1 MKNKLLNIYYHL
13 LAFFARKYLRR
24 HTSYIIGIN
33 GSVGKTSCRM
43 IIAQTLKQFLNN
55 KKIYTSSKNFN
66 GELGLSLSVFTIEKR
81 DPTLV
86 CFVKTLCR
94 VVWQWLFGKKLYD
107 VIILEYGIDRPKEM
121 EFLLSIAKPHIGVFT
136 AIDAVH
142 SEQFGDP
149 SKIAHEEVKMIKGT
163 TEVAFL
169 NANDTYAMQLR
180 DQIYIDTFTYQTEGH
195 ESKANI
201 RFANEK
207 FVLWDLEWTVGVE
220 FDSFIKNAEHKIR
233 TNLIGKSNYGYIG
246 VALAITEILM
256 YKYWPS
262 KSPAMLDWSPF
273 EGDSIDLQYELQ
285 PGRLS
290 VFPWIEKSIVI
301 DSTYNASP
309 LSVRSVINTVHNVQ
323 QQLFP
328 GRKMWLVLGDM
339 RELGDWTEREHR
351 LLASYVSVVADRLF
365 LVGEYMNAHLVDELQ
380 KFGYDMKRV
389 LVCSSALDAW
399 RKIKHMLKESG
410 LECLLVCKGSQNTIF
425 LEETVKML
433 LANPVDK
440 EKLTRQSKR
449 WIDKK
454 KEFFGE

>member
-1 MKNKLLNIYYHL
+1 MKNKLLNIYYHV
-13 LAFFARKYLRR
+13 LAFFARKYLKR
-24 HTSYIIGIN
+24 HKPYIIGIN

-55 KKIYTSSKNFN
+55 KIIYTSSKNFN
-66 GELGLSLSVFTIEKR
+66 GELGLSLSIFAIETW
-81 DPTLV
+81 DPTFLCV
-86 CFVKTLCR
+86 VKTFCR
-94 VVWQWLFGKKLYD
+94 VLWQGLFCKKMYD
-107 VIILEYGIDRPKEM
+107 VIVLEYGIDRPKEM
-121 EFLLSIAKPHIGVFT
+121 EFLLSIAKPQIGVFT

-169 NANDTYAMQLR
+169 NANDTYATQLR
-180 DQIYIDTFTYQTEGH
+180 DHIYIDTFTYQTEGH

-207 FVLWDLEWTVGVE
+207 FVLGDLEGTIGVE
-220 FDSFIKNAEHKIR
+220 FDSFINGVEYKIH

-256 YKYWPS
+256 YKRGRS
-262 KSPAMLDWSPF
+262 RVAGRGILNL
-273 EGDSIDLQYELQ
+273 EYELQ

-290 VFPWIEKSIVI
+290 VFPGIEKSIII
-301 DSTYNASP
+301 DSSYNASP
-309 LSVRSVINTVHNVQ
+309 LSVRSVINTVYNVQ

-328 GRKMWLVLGDM
+328 SRKMWLVLGDM

-351 LLASYVSVVADRLF
+351 LLASYVSGVADRVF

-380 KFGYDMKRV
+380 KFGYDMNRV
-389 LVCSSALDAW
+389 VVCIDALDAG
-399 RKIKHMLKESG
+399 RHIRHMLKESG

-433 LANPVDK
+433 LSNPVDEK
-440 EKLTRQSKR
+440 KLTRQSGR
-449 WIDKK
+449 WIQKK
-454 KEFFGE
+454 SEFFKA